1 MFDEKNRT
9 RLKQAVANL
18 DSLPAMPVIA
28 QKLLALP
35 LNTDKG
41 EEELLNLIGQ
51 DPQICA
57 KLIGM
62 SNSPMMGITRK
73 VSTVRDAAMLLGLT
87 RVKSVAIGIASMSLS
102 SKKAPG
108 KYFNPQDLWLH
119 SMTIA
124 IVMRTL
130 ARAMPSRMRPN
141 EDQIFLAGLLHDIG
155 FLALHHIDVDASD
168 ELHHQLRLQ
177 PKHPI
182 LNIELETLGITHCYI
197 GAQLGRHWNL
207 PPEIIA
213 VLGYHHPPYAE
224 EVAAENPLVRLVSLA
239 EKVVPNFGIA
249 EHTEGVIEEHEWA
262 ELGIDTDDV
271 EDVCLQAN
279 ELAVQA
285 AQMGDAL

>member
-1 MFDEKNRT
+1 MFDEKNRA

-35 LNTDKG
+35 LNTEKG
-41 EEELLNLIGQ
+41 EEELLRLVGQ
-51 DPQICA
+51 DPQISA
-57 KLIGM
+57 KLVGM
-62 SNSPMMGITRK
+62 ANSPMMGVTRK
-73 VSTVRDAAMLLGLT
+73 VTTVHDAAMLLGLT
-87 RVKSVAIGIASMSLS
+87 RVKSVAIGIASMSLAT
-102 SKKAPG
+102 KKPPG

-119 SMTIA
+119 SMTVA

-130 ARAMPSRMRPN
+130 AKAIPFKMRPN

-155 FLALHHIDVDASD
+155 FIALHHIDVEASD
-168 ELHHQLRLQ
+168 ELHLQLRLQ
-177 PKHPI
+177 PERPI
-182 LNIELETLGITHCYI
+182 LDVELETLGITHCYI

-213 VLGYHHPPYAE
+213 VLGYHHPPYVE

-239 EKVVPNFGIA
+239 ERVVPNFGIA
-249 EHTEGVIEEHEWA
+249 EHTEGTIEERGWT
-262 ELGIDTDDV
+262 ELGIDPDDTG
-271 EDVCLQAN
+271 DIIGQAN

-285 AQMGDAL
+285 AQISGVL